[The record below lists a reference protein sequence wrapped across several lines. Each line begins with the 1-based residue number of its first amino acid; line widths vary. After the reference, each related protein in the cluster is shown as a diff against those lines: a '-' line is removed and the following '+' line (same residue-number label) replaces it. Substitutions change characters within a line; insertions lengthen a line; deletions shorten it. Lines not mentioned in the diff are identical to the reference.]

1 MNSLGRRLSPGTQGV
16 EALPRALIGKENE
29 MMKTIAKLT
38 IAACLAPAAVSDSFA
53 QQPGKGPGQGPVI
66 TQCKE
71 DIAKFCAGKSHDGE
85 VRACLE
91 VKKAEVTVACKAA
104 LDTTGGGKD
113 RKQ

>member
-1 MNSLGRRLSPGTQGV
+1 MKLILTAATASV
-16 EALPRALIGKENE
+16 AAL
-29 MMKTIAKLT
+29 
-38 IAACLAPAAVSDSFA
+38 LATAVVA

-66 TQCKE
+66 TQCKD

-91 VKKAEVTVACKAA
+91 AKKTVVTAACKTA
-104 LDTTGGGKD
+104 LDTTGGGQG

>member
-1 MNSLGRRLSPGTQGV
+1 M
-16 EALPRALIGKENE
+16 I
-29 MMKTIAKLT
+29 KTSATLAIAS
-38 IAACLAPAAVSDSFA
+38 CLALAAVSASLA

-66 TQCKE
+66 TQCKD

-91 VKKAEVTVACKAA
+91 AKKAEVTVACKTA
-104 LDTTGGGKD
+104 LDTTGGGQG